1 MKLSDTTLARTGG
14 QLLIDALKI
23 HGVDHVFGV
32 PGESYLAALD
42 AFHDATEKIRFVVCR
57 QEGGAAY
64 MADAYGKLTGQPG
77 ICFAT
82 RGPGATNASL
92 GIHTAYQ
99 DSTPVILFIG
109 QVGNDFIERE
119 AFQEIDYRRM
129 YGQMAKWVAQ
139 IDRANRVPEYVH
151 RAFHTAVSGR
161 PGPVVLALPEDMLT
175 ETATVADTGR
185 YQRVAAHPGEA
196 DLQKLRAM
204 LAQAKRPFALLG
216 GSDWTAQACADFRA
230 FAEANDLPVGTA
242 FRRQD
247 LYDNRLPNFAGDVGI
262 GINPKLAERVKACD
276 LLIAIGARM
285 DEMTTAGYSLI
296 EAPRPKSKFVHVHPG
311 AEVLGRVYEAELL
324 IHSGMPEFAQA
335 LRKLAPVESRPWK
348 DATTAARAEYE
359 AWLKPE
365 PAPGQLHPGEV
376 IAFLRKRLPPETIIT
391 NGAGNFA
398 GWIHRYYP
406 YPGFRT
412 ELAPTSGS
420 MGYGVPSAVAAKLV
434 HPDRPVISFSGD
446 GDFLM
451 CGQELATAAQYD
463 LKIVFIVINNG
474 MYGTIRMHQERDY
487 PGRVSGTDLK
497 NPDFAALARAY
508 GLQGEI
514 VEKTADFEPAFE
526 RAMKAKTAS
535 LIELRI
541 DPEAITTRTTL
552 SAIRAAA
559 LKAKKQ

>member
-1 MKLSDTTLARTGG
+1 MKPSDTTLARTGG
-14 QLLIDALKI
+14 QLLVDALKV

-42 AFHDATEKIRFVVCR
+42 AFHDATEKIRFVICR

-64 MADAYGKLTGQPG
+64 MAEAYGKLTGRPG

-109 QVGNDFIERE
+109 QVGNDFVERE

-139 IDRANRVPEYVH
+139 IDRADRVPEYVH

-175 ETATVADTGR
+175 ETAAVADTGR

-204 LAQAKRPFALLG
+204 LAQAQRPFVLLG

-262 GINPKLAERVKACD
+262 GISPKLAERVKACD

-285 DEMTTAGYSLI
+285 DEMTTAGYTLI

-335 LRKLAPVESRPWK
+335 LHKLAPVESRPWQ
-348 DATTAARAEYE
+348 DATKAARAEHE
-359 AWLKPE
+359 AWLRPE
-365 PAPGQLHPGEV
+365 PAPGALHPGEV
-376 IAFLRKRLPPETIIT
+376 IAFLGKRLPPESIIT

-420 MGYGVPSAVAAKLV
+420 MGYGVPSAIAAKLV

-451 CGQELATAAQYD
+451 CGQELATAAQHD
-463 LKIVFIVINNG
+463 LKIVFIVMNNG
-474 MYGTIRMHQERDY
+474 MYGTIRMHQERNY
-487 PGRVSGTDLK
+487 PGRVSGTELK

-559 LKAKKQ
+559 LKNKK